1 MGQIDSLTDEV
12 TRYLASFDNDT
23 VKKLLIIRKI
33 IQTEAPFASEGIS
46 YGLIGFKLN
55 GKPLVYIG
63 AFTHHIGL
71 YATPSGHE
79 AFKKEF
85 APYKQGKGSVQ
96 FPLDQPLPLDLIKR
110 IVKFRK
116 ESIMQ
121 NL

>member
-1 MGQIDSLTDEV
+1 MGQIDSLPNEV
-12 TRYLASFDNDT
+12 SHYLASFDNDKL
-23 VKKLLIIRKI
+23 KKLLIIRKI
-33 IQTEAPFASEGIS
+33 IQAEAPLASEGIS

-55 GKPLVYIG
+55 DKPLVYIG
-63 AFTHHIGL
+63 AFKHHIGL

-79 AFKKEF
+79 SFKKEF

-110 IVKFRK
+110 VVKFRK